1 MLQHPQKPGPKRY
14 SAKNLTRITMIAA
27 IYAALTIALAPIS
40 YGEVQVRV
48 AEALTV
54 LPYYFPAAVPGLFIG
69 CLIAN
74 LFGGNGLLDIVFGS
88 LATLSAAWLSRRM
101 PHPWLVPLPPV
112 LINAVVIGA
121 VLHVVLGIPW
131 AILALQ
137 VGAGQLVSC
146 YVLGLPLLYGIR
158 RFWPNADD
166 VQPFQGRGKE

>member
-1 MLQHPQKPGPKRY
+1 MPKNLQKPGMDRF
-14 SAKNLTRITMIAA
+14 SVRNLTRIAMIAA

-48 AEALTV
+48 SEALTV
-54 LPYYFPAAVPGLFIG
+54 LPYFFPAAVPGLFIG

-121 VLHVVLGIPW
+121 VLHVILGIPW
-131 AILALQ
+131 YILALQ

-146 YVLGLPLLYGIR
+146 YILGLPLLYAVR
-158 RFWPNADD
+158 KFWPYPED
-166 VQPFQGRGKE
+166 FKRL